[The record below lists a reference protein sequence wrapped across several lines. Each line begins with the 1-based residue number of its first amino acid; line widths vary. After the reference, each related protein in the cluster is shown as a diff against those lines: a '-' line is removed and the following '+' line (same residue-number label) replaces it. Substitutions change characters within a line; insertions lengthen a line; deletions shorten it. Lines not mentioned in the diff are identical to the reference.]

1 MILRAMKWQI
11 EADSFN
17 AYGALCLGVAVCE
30 GYAEAAALL
39 LNRAGVET
47 LVITGDSRGEKHAW
61 NIVKIDGDYY
71 HLDVTWNDPVQ
82 QNSISTI
89 KYYDYFNLTD
99 KEIGKDHSWDKEK
112 YVSCT
117 AEKYNYYIYNNLIVK
132 SRDEFISRVVEE
144 VQGNKNI
151 MCKV

>member
-1 MILRAMKWQI
+1 MLEQKIESVVKELITPSMTDYQKELAIHDYLIENCEYDVEGYESGKI

-82 QNSISTI
+82 QNSISTQSTTI
-89 KYYDYFNLTD
+89 ILILLTR
-99 KEIGKDHSWDKEK
+99 K
-112 YVSCT
+112 
-117 AEKYNYYIYNNLIVK
+117 
-132 SRDEFISRVVEE
+132 
-144 VQGNKNI
+144 
-151 MCKV
+151 